1 MNRLKLL
8 FPFLITLF
16 ILVSCSSDDNS
27 VMNSN
32 SSKLVGVW
40 KPVKEVSA
48 CTNGIEYMDEY
59 NTCEQKSRV
68 SFFSDGTYKYIAFDN
83 DEGEC
88 IENNFVETGT
98 WSLNGEILTAVKD
111 ENNEDDDDDDYFT
124 DERFDDQEWLRYVD
138 DDDEEDDNDKYS
150 SGILTTIASI
160 RRAYPSDRAE

>member
-27 VMNSN
+27 VINSN

-48 CTNGIEYMDEY
+48 CTNGTEYMDEY

-111 ENNEDDDDDDYFT
+111 ENNEDDDDDYTLSGVFTYFELT
-124 DERFDDQEWLRYVD
+124 DDTVRIGLDLIDLGFPCEEGGIGAYSYV
-138 DDDEEDDNDKYS
+138 EF
-150 SGILTTIASI
+150 I
-160 RRAYPSDRAE
+160 RVE

>member
-48 CTNGIEYMDEY
+48 CTNGTEYMDEY

-88 IENNFVETGT
+88 IENNFVETDT

-111 ENNEDDDDDDYFT
+111 GNNEDDDDDDTLSGVFTYFELT
-124 DERFDDQEWLRYVD
+124 DDTVRIGLDLIDLDFPCEEGGIGAYSYV
-138 DDDEEDDNDKYS
+138 EFKRVE
-150 SGILTTIASI
+150 
-160 RRAYPSDRAE
+160 